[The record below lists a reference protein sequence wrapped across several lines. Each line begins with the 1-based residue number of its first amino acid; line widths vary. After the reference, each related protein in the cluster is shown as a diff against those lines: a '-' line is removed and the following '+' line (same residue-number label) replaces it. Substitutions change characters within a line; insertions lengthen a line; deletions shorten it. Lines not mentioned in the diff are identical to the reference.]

1 MAGQSF
7 QNGQTLGWFFEPL
20 YFNSKSHLINFFIHY
35 DIADHEACGHD
46 ITVSS
51 AFSQDVALV
60 QAHVPKLQG
69 VKECLDITI
78 SNQHFIIPSPEST
91 PDIPVGCWTCTS
103 FAYDKHNGCQVL
115 LKESWCVLLE
125 GIKLEGEIYC
135 LLHEKGVPNI
145 LSYLLADNVGNKT
158 CH

>member
-20 YFNSKSHLINFFIHY
+20 YFNSKSHLIDFFIRY
-35 DIADHEACGHD
+35 DIADHEAHGHD

-51 AFSQDVALV
+51 ASLQDVALA

-69 VKECLDITI
+69 VKECLDVTI

-91 PDIPVGCWTCTS
+91 PNIPVGCWTHVS
-103 FAYDKHNGCQVL
+103 FTYNKHNGHRVL
-115 LKESWCVLLE
+115 LKDSW
-125 GIKLEGEIYC
+125 
-135 LLHEKGVPNI
+135 H
-145 LSYLLADNVGNKT
+145 
-158 CH
+158 